1 MAIKLERLTAAQ
13 VRLLDDEQLKHLQ
26 SVTSRLAN
34 ETQRQAAHYQREAD
48 KLRRELND
56 RKRRNGA

>member
-1 MAIKLERLTAAQ
+1 MKLERLTAAQ
-13 VRLLDDEQLKHLQ
+13 IKLLDDEQLAHLQ

-34 ETQRQAAHYQREAD
+34 ETQRQAAHYQRESD

-56 RKRRNGA
+56 RKRRNG